1 MNAVELQS
9 YYNPSGNKFFLLGNT
24 PDQDNEVA
32 FSQFPFD
39 QQQQGGNEVAFTQ
52 FPFDQQQQAG
62 ND

>member
-1 MNAVELQS
+1 
-9 YYNPSGNKFFLLGNT
+9 LGNT